1 MKTKQIIRE
10 LIEEYGLEGVFEFLE
25 VSPVEALLELHEIGS
40 IDLERLVEYYHERE
54 DQTEE

>member
-1 MKTKQIIRE
+1 MKTKQIITE

-40 IDLERLVEYYHERE
+40 IDLERLLDYYN
-54 DQTEE
+54 DEEQDDEG